1 MCISEVRE
9 WEKKKKLRELKE
21 DKNKRLPLC
30 LTEKTQ
36 TQSNKV
42 RLTLSEAPVLSAP
55 ALMIEMLLHLSLCL
69 IKASHRELVLVL
81 CLMQPL
87 LCIKIHTHLLCY

>member
-1 MCISEVRE
+1 M
-9 WEKKKKLRELKE
+9 
-21 DKNKRLPLC
+21 LC

-42 RLTLSEAPVLSAP
+42 RLTLSKAPVLSVL
-55 ALMIEMLLHLSLCL
+55 ALTIETLPHLSLCL

-87 LCIKIHTHLLCY
+87 LNPHTH